1 MYICIIYIYI
11 YARIHPVNSIPKY
24 SHHLRG
30 WGPWGSRDGSE
41 TDSEGGLA
49 IRGQPCVWCGGGWG
63 DPRWPKELDSEVFD
77 GFWMGFG
84 QILVL
89 FHWEWV
95 KSLEQNSWEMEVHPK
110 KYGIVGFVPHFVVV
124 LIFLVLLDWMNFYGR
139 DFGDRGLA
147 VWRLIKSA
155 SGRTLTAPNLR
166 AQVTNGFHGNWTTKQ
181 QLGQAS
187 ESSRPSE
194 NWKCW
199 H

>member
-1 MYICIIYIYI
+1 M
-11 YARIHPVNSIPKY
+11 
-24 SHHLRG
+24 
-30 WGPWGSRDGSE
+30 
-41 TDSEGGLA
+41 
-49 IRGQPCVWCGGGWG
+49 
-63 DPRWPKELDSEVFD
+63 FD

-89 FHWEWV
+89 FNWEWV

-139 DFGDRGLA
+139 EFGDRGLA

-166 AQVTNGFHGNWTTKQ
+166 AQVTNGFHGNRTTKQ
-181 QLGQAS
+181 QVFRQVKTADQVKT
-187 ESSRPSE
+187 ESADT
-194 NWKCW
+194 KM
-199 H
+199 